1 LPTPAASSKIA
12 SRSGDETFRGV
23 RQPRR
28 PLIRSSFR
36 LNREAIGYGCRPV
49 ENFQDVIAKSTT
61 ELARSPLLRKQLKA
75 AIASIAS
82 GANDV
87 GFLHFSLSFRRSI
100 PARTPKLRRACTTN
114 CGRFH
119 LVVPLKSSLRRSSN
133 RRIKTT
139 STASLRKAHSC
150 CNAAVLKQILVA
162 KLDARSDFSPDSN

>member
-1 LPTPAASSKIA
+1 MPALAASSETA
-12 SRSGDETFRGV
+12 SRSGDEPFQGV

-36 LNREAIGYGCRPV
+36 LNRQAIGYGCRPV

-75 AIASIAS
+75 AIAGIAFR
-82 GANDV
+82 ANDV
-87 GFLHFSLSFRRSI
+87 GFLHFSLSFRRPV

-114 CGRFH
+114 FGRFH
-119 LVVPLKSSLRRSSN
+119 LVVPLKSSLRSSSN

-150 CNAAVLKQILVA
+150 C
-162 KLDARSDFSPDSN
+162 SEPDFSGKVGRAFRFFS